1 MSISKPAWRSAA
13 RSAMVALEP
22 GRMTRS
28 ASPGSALPGRTRTSS
43 TRRLGVERIEI
54 VEIGDMR
61 QQRNGD
67 LDARSVL
74 DGPRSVQ
81 RQRILSRQQPRLGE
95 EGNEAER
102 LPAGRRRDQRH
113 AIGEQRRVAAELVDE
128 EALDQRRVV
137 GVDHRLGADQAGDHA
152 AAVDVADQHHRH
164 VGGAGEAH
172 IGDVVGAQ
180 IDLGRAARAFDQHD
194 VGFALQPRE
203 AVQHERHQLRL
214 DRLIIGC
221 ARASI
226 DFALHHE
233 LRADLALR
241 LEQHRVHMHGGRDAR
256 GARLQRLGAADL
268 AAVLRHR
275 CVVRHVLRLERQH
288 LQPARDERRGR
299 ARRRSATCRR
309 RSPCLG
315 T

>member
-1 MSISKPAWRSAA
+1 
-13 RSAMVALEP
+13 MVALEP
-22 GRMTRS
+22 GRITRS
-28 ASPGSALPGRTRTSS
+28 ASPGQRLARPHPHELDAW
-43 TRRLGVERIEI
+43 LGVERIEI

-67 LDARSVL
+67 LDARSGF
-74 DGPRSVQ
+74 DGPRSLQ
-81 RQRILSRQQPRLGE
+81 RQRILRRQQPRLGE

-113 AIGEQRRVAAELVDE
+113 AVGEQRRVAAELVDQ
-128 EALDQRRVV
+128 EAFDQRRVV
-137 GVDHRLGADQAGDHA
+137 GVDHRLGADQAGDHP

-180 IDLGRAARAFDQHD
+180 IDLRRAARAFDQND

-203 AVQHERHQLRL
+203 AVQHEPHQLGL
-214 DRLIIGC
+214 DRLVVGG
-221 ARASI
+221 ARPSV

-256 GARLQRLGAADL
+256 GARL
-268 AAVLRHR
+268 
-275 CVVRHVLRLERQH
+275 
-288 LQPARDERRGR
+288 
-299 ARRRSATCRR
+299 
-309 RSPCLG
+309 
-315 T
+315 